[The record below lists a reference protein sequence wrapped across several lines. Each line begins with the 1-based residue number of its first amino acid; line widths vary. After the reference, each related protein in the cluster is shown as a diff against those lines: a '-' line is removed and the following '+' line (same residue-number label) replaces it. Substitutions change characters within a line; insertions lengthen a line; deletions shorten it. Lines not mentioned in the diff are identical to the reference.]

1 MQRPEESRPIGYD
14 DLRVDT
20 VLQAAKLMAASA
32 ITAPKSGG
40 QLFLRGSPLFMET
53 VIVHDAGTRTRLAA
67 WMRTRGRERKEQIWF
82 RDAAVAEAM
91 DAILPGFL
99 I

>member
-1 MQRPEESRPIGYD
+1 MHGADESRPIGYD
-14 DLRVDT
+14 DLRVET

-53 VIVHDAGTRTRLAA
+53 VIVHDKAALKRL
-67 WMRTRGRERKEQIWF
+67 
-82 RDAAVAEAM
+82 
-91 DAILPGFL
+91 
-99 I
+99 